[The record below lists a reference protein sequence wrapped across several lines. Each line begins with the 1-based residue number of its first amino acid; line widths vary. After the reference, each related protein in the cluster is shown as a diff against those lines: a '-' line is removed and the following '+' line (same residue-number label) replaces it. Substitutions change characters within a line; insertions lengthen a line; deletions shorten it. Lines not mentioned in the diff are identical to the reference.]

1 MQTENSTG
9 STPLGLVTKTIGGP
23 LEPGSL
29 GAIMGRA
36 GVGKT
41 AFLTHVALEHM
52 VLHGRQVLHV
62 CIDEVADKI
71 KVWYREFLKNIAG
84 PESGQDMGK
93 LKERIEPLRFILAYL
108 HQTFSLAKL
117 EQSVL
122 NLKEQAKFSPSVLVL
137 DGLDFDRIARSH
149 IEEIRGFA
157 VRHEASVW
165 ISVRTHRHISI
176 VNERGIPYP
185 CHEMDDLF
193 RAILFLEPKP
203 DVIEVKVIKSDDR
216 ASVGKPGVIVNPET
230 YLIMH

>member
-1 MQTENSTG
+1 MQTENSVR
-9 STPLGLVTKTIGGP
+9 STPLGLVTKTFGGP
-23 LEPGSL
+23 LEPGRL

-41 AFLTHVALEHM
+41 AFLTHVAMEHM

-62 CIDEVADKI
+62 CIDEVAEKI
-71 KVWYREFLKNIAG
+71 KVWYREFLKNMAQQV
-84 PESGQDMGK
+84 SGEDMGR
-93 LKERIEPLRFILAYL
+93 LRERIEPLRFILAYL
-108 HQTFSLAKL
+108 HQTFSIAKL

-122 NLKEQAKFSPSVLVL
+122 NLREQAKFAPSLLVL

-149 IEEIRGFA
+149 IEEIRDFA
-157 VRHEASVW
+157 VRHEVSVW

-193 RAILFLEPKP
+193 RAILFLEPKA
-203 DVIEVKVIKSDDR
+203 DTIEVKVIKSDDR
-216 ASVGKPGVIVNPET
+216 ADMDRPAVIVNPAT
-230 YLIMH
+230 YLITP